1 MTRLS
6 LAKDRVRILLLEGVH
21 DNAVADFAA
30 ESYGNVI
37 RLPGA
42 LSEDELRQRIEGV
55 HLLGIRSRTKVTRR
69 VLEAA
74 DRLIAV
80 GCFCIG
86 TDQVDL
92 AEARQRGV
100 PVFNA

>member
-1 MTRLS
+1 M
-6 LAKDRVRILLLEGVH
+6 RILLLEGVH

-30 ESYGNVI
+30 ESYANVI

-55 HLLGIRSRTKVTRR
+55 HLLGIRSRTKVTA

-74 DRLIAV
+74 DR
-80 GCFCIG
+80 
-86 TDQVDL
+86 
-92 AEARQRGV
+92 
-100 PVFNA
+100 

>member
-30 ESYGNVI
+30 ESYANVI

-42 LSEDELRQRIEGV
+42 LSEDELRQRIEAY
-55 HLLGIRSRTKVTRR
+55 LWASARARRSPRAGGRR
-69 VLEAA
+69 
-74 DRLIAV
+74 
-80 GCFCIG
+80 
-86 TDQVDL
+86 
-92 AEARQRGV
+92 
-100 PVFNA
+100 PS